1 MTERTALITGAAG
14 GIGRA
19 TVEHFVQQ
27 GWIVLAVDIEAPKA
41 DLPEGA
47 RFLRADLSVPGEID
61 ALCDQVGQQ
70 HHRLDALVNNAALQ
84 ITKSLRD
91 TSVADWDAVQ
101 AVNLRAPFLL
111 ARGLYARLQAAQG
124 AVVNVASV
132 HAVAT
137 SAEIGAYAASKGGL
151 RALTRTMAIEFAAD
165 GIRANA
171 VLPGATDT
179 EMLAAGLD
187 RSTIEGKDQ
196 AARKQDLAAKVLLGR
211 LAQPAEIARAI
222 YFLADSEQSSYIT
235 GEALAVD
242 GGALAKLSIE

>member
-1 MTERTALITGAAG
+1 MSERTALITGAAG

-27 GWIVLAVDIEAPKA
+27 GWAVLAVDMAAPQPA
-41 DLPEGA
+41 LPEGA
-47 RFLRADLSVPGEID
+47 SFLQVDLSVPGEID

-70 HHRLDALVNNAALQ
+70 HQRLHALVNNAALQ
-84 ITKSLRD
+84 ITKRLRD
-91 TSVADWDAVQ
+91 TSAEEWDAVQ

-111 ARGLYARLQAAQG
+111 ARGLYAQLQAAQG

-132 HAVAT
+132 HARAT

-165 GIRANA
+165 GIRANT

-179 EMLAAGLD
+179 GMLAAGLD
-187 RSTIEGKDQ
+187 RSTIEGRDQ
-196 AARKQDLAAKVLLGR
+196 AARKQQLAAKVLLGR

-222 YFLADSEQSSYIT
+222 YFLADNQQSSYIT